1 MFEGGLKGDLVGI
14 IPDGLSV
21 YLASSWLMVVSWG
34 PSVRRKVRGLGGGKG
49 GNEGHTAPV
58 VVFSWVLFPLTL
70 KATPLAV
77 VLLTSRVA
85 AEVW

>member
-1 MFEGGLKGDLVGI
+1 MCFGAFTRWLVGVL
-14 IPDGLSV
+14 GLELV
-21 YLASSWLMVVSWG
+21 DVVRLD
-34 PSVRRKVRGLGGGKG
+34 RRKPCGLG
-49 GNEGHTAPV
+49 EGHTAPV